1 MLVNGQDTVTMYANT
16 SGNADARYGYA
27 LKLVFAT
34 NLKLF
39 LHFISDLIVQAK
51 SGTGKTCVFAVI
63 ALEGHLNRE
72 QFDTGLYLSKSKIRY
87 RFQMSSHINY
97 VDLLLNPGCCISS
110 DQRDSCTDM

>member
-1 MLVNGQDTVTMYANT
+1 MLVNGHDTVTMYANT

-63 ALEGHLNRE
+63 ALEGILTESNST
-72 QFDTGLYLSKSKIRY
+72 Q
-87 RFQMSSHINY
+87 
-97 VDLLLNPGCCISS
+97 VCIFLKVKYGIAFK
-110 DQRDSCTDM
+110 CHHTLTMLTCF